1 MKDQAGMMI
10 KESLER
16 AVEIARELE
25 RRKSTNRLLDYKP
38 YDYQMKFHNSNAT
51 QRLLMAGNRVG
62 KSLSGAMEMAIHLTG
77 KYPDWWEG
85 RKFGRPIRAWAGG
98 VSNETTRDVCQKELV
113 GQPDDPSAKGTG
125 SLPLDDIGETV
136 RKAGVPN
143 AMNSLVVRH
152 ITGGWSRLGFKAYE
166 MGREK
171 WMGEQV
177 DVIWLDEEP
186 PASIYSQ
193 ALTRTADKGGSVYM
207 TFTPEQGMT
216 QIIAQFIN
224 DIKKGQEMIQA
235 GWDDAPHMTKLI
247 RDQILQALPPH
258 ERKMREKGIPQ
269 LGSGLVFPIVEEEIL
284 CDPIDIPNHWPRLCG
299 IDFGWDHPTA
309 CVWIAWDRDV
319 DTVYVYDSY
328 SMRQETIPI
337 HASAINARG
346 KWISVIWPQDGR
358 QADKGSGKNLT
369 EQYKKEGVN
378 MCHDWFTNPPQQG
391 MKDGT
396 GGNSVEAG
404 IMEMLTRMQ
413 TKRLKIFKNQSK
425 LLEELRM
432 YHRKDGKIVP
442 INDDLISAM
451 RYCIMSLRKTR
462 VKDYEPIQQYTDSE
476 FNVFA

>member
-1 MKDQAGMMI
+1 MI
-10 KESLER
+10 KKSLER

-235 GWDDAPHMTKLI
+235 GWDDAPHMTTLI

>member
-1 MKDQAGMMI
+1 MI

-25 RRKSTNRLLDYKP
+25 RRKSTNRLFDYKP
-38 YDYQMKFHNSNAT
+38 YDYQKKFHNSNAT
-51 QRLLMAGNRVG
+51 QKLLMAGNRVG
-62 KSLSGAMEMAIHLTG
+62 KSLCGAMEMAIHLTG

-85 RKFGRPIRAWAGG
+85 RKFGRPIRARAGG

-113 GQPDDPSAKGTG
+113 GQPDDPSARGTG
-125 SLPLDDIGETV
+125 SIPIDDIGETV

-166 MGREK
+166 MGKEK

-186 PASIYSQ
+186 PSSIYSQ
-193 ALTRTADKGGSVYM
+193 ALTRTADRGGNVYL

-216 QIIAQFIN
+216 AIIAQFIN

-235 GWDDAPHMTKLI
+235 SWDDAPHMTRSI

-328 SMRQETIPI
+328 SMRQETIPV

-425 LLEELRM
+425 MLEELRM

>member
-1 MKDQAGMMI
+1 M

-16 AVEIARELE
+16 AIEIARELE
-25 RRKSTNRLLDYKP
+25 RRKSTNRLEDYVP
-38 YDYQMKFHNSNAT
+38 YKYQMKFHNSHAT
-51 QRLLMAGNRVG
+51 QKLLMAGNRVG
-62 KSLSGAMEMAIHLTG
+62 KSLCGAMEMAIHLTG

-85 RKFGRPIRAWAGG
+85 RKFERPVRAWAGG

-125 SLPLDDIGETV
+125 SVPINDIGETV

-152 ITGGWSRLGFKAYE
+152 VTGGWSRLGFKAYE
-166 MGREK
+166 MGKEK

-186 PASIYSQ
+186 PPSIYSQ
-193 ALTRTADKGGSVYM
+193 ALTRTADRGGNVYL

-216 QIIAQFIN
+216 AIIAQFIN

-235 GWDDAPHMTKLI
+235 GWDDAPHMTRSI

-309 CVWIAWDRDV
+309 CAWIAWDRDA
-319 DTVYVYDSY
+319 DTVYIYDSY

-413 TKRLKIFKNQSK
+413 TKRLKIFRNQSK

-476 FNVFA
+476 FNVFAS